1 MKTMILL
8 FVVAFSLLVSPTSR
22 AQTCIDSYWELEDL
36 GELQG
41 DRSPV
46 PHLPFTDPWVVRCG
60 IGTVNGINSH
70 GDVVSTH
77 DTPSGPVAA
86 VNDGSLPVAASG
98 PSIACAISDDR
109 WVSGSHD
116 GNAALWYL
124 AGSSYSLYPF
134 SLLPSG
140 ALPNASLHIGAM
152 PTVQWIRQPGNVL
165 EMLSGG
171 VYRATREGVGTLAS
185 GPVMGRDMLYLPV
198 VDDDGMKHLPLHR
211 MEFAEGAPCTE
222 WY

>member
-1 MKTMILL
+1 M
-8 FVVAFSLLVSPTSR
+8 SPRVSATFPASSR
-22 AQTCIDSYWELEDL
+22 
-36 GELQG
+36 
-41 DRSPV
+41 
-46 PHLPFTDPWVVRCG
+46 LPFDIHPRSLSHFAHIATRSITLRL
-60 IGTVNGINSH
+60 IGRR
-70 GDVVSTH
+70 
-77 DTPSGPVAA
+77 
-86 VNDGSLPVAASG
+86 LP
-98 PSIACAISDDR
+98 DDR